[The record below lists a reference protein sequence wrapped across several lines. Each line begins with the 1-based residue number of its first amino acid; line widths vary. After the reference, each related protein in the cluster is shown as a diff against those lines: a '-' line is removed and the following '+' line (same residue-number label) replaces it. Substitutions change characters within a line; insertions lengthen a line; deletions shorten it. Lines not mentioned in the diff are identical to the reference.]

1 MSSFRSLPLS
11 LQDALRCT
19 VVVSQNKTKTTHMK
33 HKKYA
38 SVRVKFEPI
47 CINENCIAQP
57 PAAQRII
64 LTPKHHCVI
73 KTSLLWL
80 HI

>member
-1 MSSFRSLPLS
+1 
-11 LQDALRCT
+11 
-19 VVVSQNKTKTTHMK
+19 MK

-64 LTPKHHCVI
+64 LTPKHHSVI